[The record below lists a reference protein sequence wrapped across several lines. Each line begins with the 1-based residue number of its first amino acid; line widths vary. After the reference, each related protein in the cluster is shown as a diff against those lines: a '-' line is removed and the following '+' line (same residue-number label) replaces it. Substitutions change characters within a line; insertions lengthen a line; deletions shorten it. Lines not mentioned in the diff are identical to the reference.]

1 MRRAGLLIAALTFI
15 GTAWLQA
22 QQILVSVTPETQKI
36 SLDSTAAVRIHI
48 DSAQWLH
55 GYHLLISYDP
65 VLVRCRAI
73 RSLQFFQISS
83 LALWYNDTLHGTVT
97 VDEAILGMGSQH
109 GSGDLAELTFVGLN
123 PGSTSLALTE
133 LSLRDTSNN
142 EIPAQKQGGSIQIE
156 QPAAV
161 AESRILPRD
170 ESARVFPNP
179 CNPSATIRYTCREPG
194 EVVLAV
200 YSILG
205 EEIYRSRDMI
215 QHPGE
220 YSVLWDSRMPNG
232 SPVPSGMY
240 VIRVATPTSSST
252 TKLIVVR

>member
-1 MRRAGLLIAALTFI
+1 MRRAGLLIAALAFT
-15 GTAWLQA
+15 GTAWLHA
-22 QQILVSVTPETQKI
+22 QQSLVSVTPETQKI
-36 SLDSTAAVRIHI
+36 SLDSTATVRIRI
-48 DSAQWLH
+48 DSVRWLH

-65 VLVRCRAI
+65 MLVRCRAI

-97 VDEAILGMGSQH
+97 IDEAILGMGSQD
-109 GSGDLAELTFVGLN
+109 GSGDLAELTFTGLN
-123 PGSTSLALTE
+123 PGSTSLTLTE

-142 EIPAQKQGGSIQIE
+142 EIPAQGQGGSIQVE
-156 QPAAV
+156 QPNAV
-161 AESRILPRD
+161 AERRD
-170 ESARVFPNP
+170 SPQDAGVRVFPNP

-194 EVVLAV
+194 EVVLTV
-200 YSILG
+200 FSVLG
-205 EEIYRSRDMI
+205 EEVYRSREMI
-215 QHPGE
+215 QQPGE
-220 YSVLWDSRMPNG
+220 YSVLWDSRKPNG